1 MQYNFIGT
9 NSHVLSIIR
18 IVTINYINVRWITTD
33 SLSFASEEK
42 TVSLEVLRFPNVK
55 IRPVGISQSD

>member
-1 MQYNFIGT
+1 MQYNFIWT
-9 NSHVLSIIR
+9 NLHVLLIIR

-42 TVSLEVLRFPNVK
+42 TVSLEVL
-55 IRPVGISQSD
+55 